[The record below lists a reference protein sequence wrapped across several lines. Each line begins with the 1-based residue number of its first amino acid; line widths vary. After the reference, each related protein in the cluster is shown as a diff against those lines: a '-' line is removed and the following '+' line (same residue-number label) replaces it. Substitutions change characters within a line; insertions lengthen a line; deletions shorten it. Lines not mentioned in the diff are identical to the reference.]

1 MPTRTQLPET
11 PDETEALVMQA
22 AACIED
28 IRRLGG
34 RALMEMVELL
44 LIRERALLK
53 PTPPRAVNDTAVVA
67 LKLVHTDQMT
77 LQNKAVRGD
86 ARQLQLQQKWGKKDV
101 VC

>member
-22 AACIED
+22 AGCIED

-53 PTPPRAVNDTAVVA
+53 PTPPRAVNDTVVV

-77 LQNKAVRGD
+77 LQNKAVRQD
-86 ARQLQLQQKWGKKDV
+86 AARLRDV
-101 VC
+101 